1 MKTTPAN
8 LKLGIGLIA
17 LITAGVWIGASPT
30 ANRAASLRERIA
42 RTSQD
47 LQHSKNTA
55 GDIRNMADTLEEAR
69 GFAARSTKPL
79 ATGDETATLV
89 YELSSFVRALE
100 IAKHELRQER
110 ARVEDGVRVTP
121 LVLTMEGS
129 YPDVVAV
136 IDRVHSLD
144 RLLRVSRLSIDLPR
158 GGAPGSKTLQIE
170 IVIEAMSR
178 EGSQPVVASAGEGGT
193 R

>member
-1 MKTTPAN
+1 MKTAPAS
-8 LKLGIGLIA
+8 LKLGVGLVA
-17 LITAGVWIGASPT
+17 LLTAGVWLGASPT

-42 RTSQD
+42 QTAQD
-47 LQHSKNTA
+47 LHHSKNTA
-55 GDIRNMADTLEEAR
+55 RDIRNMADTLEEAR
-69 GFAARSTKPL
+69 VFAARSTKPL

-110 ARVEDGVRVTP
+110 ARVEDGVRITP
-121 LVLTMEGS
+121 LVLTMDGS

-144 RLLRVSRLSIDLPR
+144 RLLRISRLSIDLPR

-178 EGSQPVVASAGEGGT
+178 EGAQPAVASASEGGT